1 MKNYYYCEANMA
13 IYTEKEKI
21 KSVWPANRFHLVGAF
36 RSRTE
41 AEKAY
46 DDSHKYEC
54 IRINK
59 HR

>member
-13 IYTEKEKI
+13 IYTENEKI
-21 KSVWPANRFHLVGAF
+21 NSVWPANRFRLVGAF
-36 RSRTE
+36 RSRPE

-46 DDSHKYEC
+46 DDSHAYEC
-54 IRINK
+54 IRISK